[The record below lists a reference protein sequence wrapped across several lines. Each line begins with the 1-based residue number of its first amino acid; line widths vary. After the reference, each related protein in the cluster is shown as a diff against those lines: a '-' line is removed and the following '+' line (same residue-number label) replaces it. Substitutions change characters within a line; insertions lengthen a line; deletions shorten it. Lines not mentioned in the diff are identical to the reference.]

1 MSDTES
7 TSTTSPKPRRQRA
20 SRAKPKKNNVASPAK
35 SPSKQLP
42 IPKLTRQPRQRKP
55 ENVKREAVKD
65 IRALLKLSYDSPET
79 IPEEKLAG
87 IRQQLIECYQNHA
100 PDA

>member
-7 TSTTSPKPRRQRA
+7 TSTTSPKPRKPRRA
-20 SRAKPKKNNVASPAK
+20 PRKNNVKSASPAK

-100 PDA
+100 PE